1 MQRSAILFGGKLILN
16 HEKNHFLDNW
26 REVSLFKIQGM
37 SKYVTAAQAVQV
49 VKSGDRVYLQAAAAA
64 PTVLANALTDRA
76 QELRDVEICHLHTE
90 GEARYA
96 NPALADSF
104 HVNSF
109 FIGANVRHTLKAG
122 NGSYTP
128 VFLSELPHLFRKK
141 VLPLDVVFIHVS
153 PPDVHGYC
161 SLGVSVEAT
170 VAAIEQAKI
179 VVAQVNKNMPRTFGD
194 GIIHVSKIN
203 YLVEVDVPIY
213 GHEVAP
219 FTAEEEKIGGFVA
232 SLIDDRSTLQ
242 MGIGSIPNAALS
254 KLTHHKDLG
263 LHTEMFSDGVIDLI
277 ESGVITCN
285 YKGTLRGRVLATFLV
300 GSQRLYTYVHDNPF
314 IELKESSMVNDTARI
329 RKNPKMIAIN
339 SAIEVDVTG
348 QVCADSIGPRMYSG
362 VGGQMDFI
370 RGASLSEGGKAII
383 ALPST
388 TKRGESRIVPFLK
401 QGAGVVST
409 RSHVQYIIT
418 EYGIADLYGKT
429 LKQRAEAMIR
439 IAHPNHQEGIE
450 RAYYEL
456 LNSI

>member
-1 MQRSAILFGGKLILN
+1 
-16 HEKNHFLDNW
+16 
-26 REVSLFKIQGM
+26 M
-37 SKYVTAAQAVQV
+37 SQYVTAAEAVKV
-49 VKSGDRVYLQAAAAA
+49 VKSNDRVYLQAAAAA
-64 PTVLANALTDRA
+64 PTILSKALADRA
-76 QELRDVEICHLHTE
+76 SELRNVEVCHLHTE
-90 GEARYA
+90 GEAHYA
-96 NPALADSF
+96 KPELAESF

-109 FIGANVRHTLKAG
+109 FIGANVRHTLRAG

-128 VFLSELPHLFRKK
+128 VFLSELPHLFRKN
-141 VLPLDVVFIHVS
+141 VVPLDVAFIHVS
-153 PPDVHGYC
+153 PPDRHGYC
-161 SLGVSVEAT
+161 SLGVSIEAT
-170 VAAIEQAKI
+170 VAAIENAKI
-179 VVAQVNKNMPRTFGD
+179 VIAQVNPQMPRTFGD
-194 GIIHVSKIN
+194 GIIHVDEID

-213 GHEVAP
+213 SHEP
-219 FTAEEEKIGGFVA
+219 SSFSKEEEKIGEYIA
-232 SLIDDRSTLQ
+232 SLIEDKSTLQ

-254 KLTHHKDLG
+254 KLKNHKDLG

-277 ESGVITCN
+277 ESDVINCN

-300 GSQRLYTYVHDNPF
+300 GSQRLYDFVHDNPF
-314 IELKESSMVNDTARI
+314 IEMKESSMVNDTARI

-348 QVCADSIGPRMYSG
+348 QVCADSIGPHMYSG

-388 TKRGESRIVPFLK
+388 TKRGESRIVPYLK

-429 LKQRAEAMIR
+429 LRQRTEAMVR
-439 IAHPNHQEGIE
+439 IAHPSHQESIE
-450 RAYYEL
+450 KAYYDML
-456 LNSI
+456 K